1 MYVIAGATGRVGSAT
16 AGALIAAGA
25 EVRVL
30 VRQDTD
36 AKRWEEAGAEAV
48 VTALDDEEGCARA
61 LGGAAGVLHPAP
73 VRPRRRRPRRPRRPA
88 HRRHRRGRGPAA
100 VPHVVMLSSGGAD
113 LTTGTGPITGL
124 HRLEEAPRATGTRLT
139 APRSGHFQEK
149 VADVVD
155 LARTTGLYPVFASS
169 AEVPVPMVATRD
181 LGATAARA
189 RSSRRRRA
197 RPSTSSGPPGPNRR
211 SPRCSG
217 AVSAVSSPSTS
228 FPPPAWAGALT
239 EAGFR
244 PHVAES
250 LAELY
255 RADEAG
261 LLAPRGDRSVTVT
274 TTIEE
279 TIAGLLGAGG
289 TDPGAG
295 ERS

>member
-16 AGALIAAGA
+16 ARALLAAGA
-25 EVRVL
+25 EVRVI

-36 AKRWEEAGAEAV
+36 AAVWEEAGAEAV
-48 VTALDDEEGCARA
+48 VTALDDEEGLAAA
-61 LGGAAGVLHPAP
+61 LNGAAGFFALLPFDLGADDLD
-73 VRPRRRRPRRPRRPA
+73 A
-88 HRRHRRGRGPAA
+88 HADRLIASIAAAVARAA

-124 HRLEEAPRATGTRLT
+124 HRLEEALRATGTRLT
-139 APRSGHFQEK
+139 ALRSGHFQEK
-149 VADVVD
+149 VADVID
-155 LARTTGLYPVFASS
+155 LARATGLYPVFASS

-181 LGATAARA
+181 LGAAAARA
-189 RSSRRRRA
+189 LLEPPETSETVDVIGPTRSEQEVAEVLGRGLGRELTVDLVPA
-197 RPSTSSGPPGPNRR
+197 
-211 SPRCSG
+211 
-217 AVSAVSSPSTS
+217 
-228 FPPPAWAGALT
+228 PAWAGALT

>member
-48 VTALDDEEGCARA
+48 VTALDDEEGVAAA
-61 LGGAAGVLHPAP
+61 LGGAAGFFTLLPFDLDADDLD
-73 VRPRRRRPRRPRRPA
+73 A
-88 HRRHRRGRGPAA
+88 HADRLIAAIAAAVARAA

-124 HRLEEAPRATGTRLT
+124 HRLEEALRATGTRLT
-139 APRSGHFQEK
+139 ALRSGHFQEK
-149 VADVVD
+149 VADVID
-155 LARTTGLYPVFASS
+155 LARATGLYPVFASS

-181 LGATAARA
+181 LGAAVAGALLHPPEMSETVDVIGPARTEREVA
-189 RSSRRRRA
+189 EVLGRGLGRELTVELV
-197 RPSTSSGPPGPNRR
+197 PE
-211 SPRCSG
+211 
-217 AVSAVSSPSTS
+217 
-228 FPPPAWAGALT
+228 PAWEGALT

-244 PHVAES
+244 PHVAGS

-255 RADEAG
+255 RADAAG
-261 LLAPRGDRSVTVT
+261 LLAPRGDRSVTADT
-274 TTIEE
+274 SIEE
-279 TIAGLLGAGG
+279 TIAGLLAVDG
-289 TDPGAG
+289 TDDGVG